1 MRKSVIEIGKHTKL
15 QKNHEKGN
23 GLVVVKL
30 DSSYEVPDE
39 AYGIGAEWVY
49 SFNLED
55 ILNALNELQI
65 EAEL

>member
-1 MRKSVIEIGKHTKL
+1 MRKSVIEIA
-15 QKNHEKGN
+15 KNHEKGN

-55 ILNALNELQI
+55 ILNALNNL
-65 EAEL
+65 AR

>member
-1 MRKSVIEIGKHTKL
+1 MK
-15 QKNHEKGN
+15 KGN

-55 ILNALNELQI
+55 ILNALSKL
-65 EAEL
+65 AK